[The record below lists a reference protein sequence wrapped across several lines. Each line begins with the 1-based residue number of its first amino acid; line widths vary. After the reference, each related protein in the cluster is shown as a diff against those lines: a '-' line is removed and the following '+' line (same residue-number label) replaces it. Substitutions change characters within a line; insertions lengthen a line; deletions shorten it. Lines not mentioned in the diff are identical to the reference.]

1 MVRARS
7 DRPVQLS
14 VLERYWAG
22 MLALM
27 TSDLVGC
34 STPSCS
40 ACQRLPAS
48 TVISMSAGVLAPSAL
63 RRAISG
69 ASLSVMNL
77 TLTPVFSV

>member
-14 VLERYWAG
+14 VLERYCGG
-22 MLALM
+22 MLA
-27 TSDLVGC
+27 SRIGESNGC
-34 STPSCS
+34 RMPICS

-48 TVISMSAGVLAPSAL
+48 TVSSRSAGVLAPSAL
-63 RRAISG
+63 IRAISG

-77 TLTPVFSV
+77 TLTPVLAV

>member
-7 DRPVQLS
+7 DRPVQAP

-22 MLALM
+22 MLASM
-27 TSDLVGC
+27 VDDLSGL

-48 TVISMSAGVLAPSAL
+48 TVISRSAGVFSPSAL
-63 RRAISG
+63 RRASSG

-77 TLTPVFSV
+77 IGVPVLAV